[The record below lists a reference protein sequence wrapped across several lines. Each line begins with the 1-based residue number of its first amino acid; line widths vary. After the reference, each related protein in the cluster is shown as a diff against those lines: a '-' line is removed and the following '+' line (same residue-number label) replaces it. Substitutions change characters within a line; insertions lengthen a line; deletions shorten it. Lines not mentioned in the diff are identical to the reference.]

1 MKTFLCSLAAL
12 GTALVVTTT
21 AIPTADAG
29 PREYRGKQHSY
40 SGQHRSYRGQ
50 HRYSGRS
57 HHRGRGYWRNGR
69 WIALGIGAAIAA
81 GAAGAYDRDCYWRD
95 GYRYCD

>member
-1 MKTFLCSLAAL
+1 MKKYVCSLAAL
-12 GTALVVTTT
+12 GAAAFIMTAAVP
-21 AIPTADAG
+21 AADAG
-29 PREYRGKQHSY
+29 PRHYRGKHYSY
-40 SGQHRSYRGQ
+40 GGGHHGYG
-50 HRYSGRS
+50 RY

-81 GAAGAYDRDCYWRD
+81 GAAGAYERDCYWRN

>member
-1 MKTFLCSLAAL
+1 MKKYICSIAAL
-12 GTALVVTTT
+12 GTAAFAMIATVP
-21 AIPTADAG
+21 AADAG
-29 PREYRGKQHSY
+29 PRHYRGKHHSY
-40 SGQHRSYRGQ
+40 SANRGN
-50 HRYSGRS
+50 YGRH

>member
-1 MKTFLCSLAAL
+1 MKKYLCSVAAV
-12 GTALVVTTT
+12 GAAAFAMVATVPA
-21 AIPTADAG
+21 ADAG
-29 PREYRGKQHSY
+29 PRHYRGKHYSY
-40 SGQHRSYRGQ
+40 NGHHGNY
-50 HRYSGRS
+50 GRN

-81 GAAGAYDRDCYWRD
+81 GAAGAYERDCYWRN

>member
-1 MKTFLCSLAAL
+1 MRKFISSLAAL
-12 GTALVVTTT
+12 GAALAVVAVTP
-21 AIPTADAG
+21 AADAG
-29 PREYRGKQHSY
+29 PRHYRGNHY
-40 SGQHRSYRGQ
+40 NGHHGHYG
-50 HRYSGRS
+50 RY

-81 GAAGAYDRDCYWRD
+81 GAAGAYYDRDCYWRH

>member
-1 MKTFLCSLAAL
+1 MRKYISSIAAL
-12 GTALVVTTT
+12 GAALAMVAATP
-21 AIPTADAG
+21 AADAG
-29 PREYRGKQHSY
+29 PRHYRGNHY
-40 SGQHRSYRGQ
+40 NGHHGHYG
-50 HRYSGRS
+50 RY

-81 GAAGAYDRDCYWRD
+81 GAAGAYYDRDCYWRH

>member
-1 MKTFLCSLAAL
+1 MKKYMSSIAAVA
-12 GTALVVTTT
+12 TAFVMTA
-21 AIPTADAG
+21 AIPAADAG
-29 PREYRGKQHSY
+29 PRHYRGKHYSY
-40 SGQHRSYRGQ
+40 SGDHGHY
-50 HRYSGRS
+50 GRH

-81 GAAGAYDRDCYWRD
+81 GAAGAYYDRDCYWRD